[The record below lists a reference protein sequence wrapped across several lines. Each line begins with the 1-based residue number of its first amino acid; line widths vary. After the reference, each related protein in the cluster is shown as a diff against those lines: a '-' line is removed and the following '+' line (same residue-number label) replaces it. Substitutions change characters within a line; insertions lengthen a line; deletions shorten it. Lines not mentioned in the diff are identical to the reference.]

1 MTFMLSPDGTIYRRK
16 NDGWYRRENS
26 GNWSFFAPLQGR
38 VENNTSAPR
47 ATQVSGAAA
56 VYRPVAGVGGNQG
69 RAQIRRDQVPDNGAR
84 ARAQEVTALERQ
96 YYARAFAQLRAQNRN
111 FSRPAQNGGRRR

>member
-1 MTFMLSPDGTIYRRK
+1 AQLLSSVRQAPGGGRDLYASPDGTIYRRK

-84 ARAQEVTALERQ
+84 SEEHTSELQ
-96 YYARAFAQLRAQNRN
+96 
-111 FSRPAQNGGRRR
+111 SR